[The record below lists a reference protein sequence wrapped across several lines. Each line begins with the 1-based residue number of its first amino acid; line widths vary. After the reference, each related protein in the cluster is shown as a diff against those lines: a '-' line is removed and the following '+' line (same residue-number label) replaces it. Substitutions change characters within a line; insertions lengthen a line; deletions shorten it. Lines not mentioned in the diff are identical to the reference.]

1 MGVLCDC
8 RIPIKLKKKNLK
20 DYYENNYDLWYK
32 YWVVMKQYVKKMSV
46 VEMKMLG
53 WMNSSTKKAK
63 IRNEIIYSKIGVTS
77 IEKKMRKNCL
87 RSPN

>member
-1 MGVLCDC
+1 
-8 RIPIKLKKKNLK
+8 
-20 DYYENNYDLWYK
+20 
-32 YWVVMKQYVKKMSV
+32 MKQYVKKMSV

-53 WMNSSTKKAK
+53 WMNSSTKKAN

-87 RSPN
+87 RSPD